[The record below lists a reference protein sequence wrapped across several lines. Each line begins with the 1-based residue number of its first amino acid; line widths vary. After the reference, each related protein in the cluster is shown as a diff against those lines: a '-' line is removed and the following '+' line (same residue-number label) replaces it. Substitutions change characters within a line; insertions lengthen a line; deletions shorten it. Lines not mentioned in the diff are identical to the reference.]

1 MLDSAWLHPLSL
13 TELNITSKISEGNRS
28 FSAISLLNVIEKEET
43 SAEVGREKERV
54 REVQACRDRGAE
66 SAVYFCRY
74 FSTAWVRDLT

>member
-1 MLDSAWLHPLSL
+1 MLDSASLHPLSL

-43 SAEVGREKERV
+43 SAEVRREKERV
-54 REVQACRDRGAE
+54 RELQVCRDRGAE